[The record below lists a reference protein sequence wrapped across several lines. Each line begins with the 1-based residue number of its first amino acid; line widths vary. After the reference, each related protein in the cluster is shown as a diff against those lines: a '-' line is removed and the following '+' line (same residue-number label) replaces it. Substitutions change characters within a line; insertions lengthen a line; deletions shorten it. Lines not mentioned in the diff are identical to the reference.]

1 MKSFN
6 KIVTTLAVPLILL
19 APTSAFSH
27 EAGDI
32 IVRVGATSVN
42 PDESTTLIDTA
53 ATGALPSTGA
63 GVSNNLQ
70 LGLNLVY
77 MVSDSL
83 GVEVLAATP
92 FTHDLKAKGLSA
104 YGFSTTGLGSVDHL
118 PPTVTLNYFLGGAN
132 SLIRPYVGVGVNY
145 TTFFSED
152 LSYRAKTELGARS
165 LDVDDSYGIAYRA
178 GVDFVLGDHWMLN
191 ASAWKIDIDTDVS
204 FGSALGKVQVG
215 AELDPWVYMI
225 SLGYKL

>member
-1 MKSFN
+1 MKSVN
-6 KIVTTLAVPLILL
+6 KIVATLAFPFALL
-19 APTSAFSH
+19 LPHTASSH

-32 IVRVGATSVN
+32 ILRLGATAVI

-53 ATGALPSTGA
+53 ATGPLAATAA
-63 GVSNNLQ
+63 GVGNSTQ

-92 FTHDLKAKGLSA
+92 FEHDLSAKGLSA
-104 YGFSTTGLGSVDHL
+104 YGFTTTDLGTTDHL
-118 PPTVTLNYFLGGAN
+118 PPTVTLNYFFGGAN
-132 SLIRPYVGVGVNY
+132 SLIRPYLGVGVNY
-145 TTFFSED
+145 TTFFSKD
-152 LSYRAKTELGARS
+152 LSSQAKSELAATS

-178 GVDFVLGDHWMLN
+178 GVDFILGDHWMLN

-204 FGSALGKVQVG
+204 FGSALGKVKVG
-215 AELDPWVYMI
+215 AELDPMVYMI
-225 SLGYKL
+225 SLGYRF

>member
-1 MKSFN
+1 MNSVN
-6 KIVTTLAVPLILL
+6 KIAATLVVPFALL
-19 APTSAFSH
+19 LPNTASSH

-32 IVRVGATSVN
+32 ILRLGATAVI

-53 ATGALPSTGA
+53 ATGPLAATAA
-63 GVSNNLQ
+63 GVGNNTQ

-92 FTHDLKAKGLSA
+92 FEHDLTAKGLSA
-104 YGFSTTGLGSVDHL
+104 YGFTTTGLGSTDHL
-118 PPTVTLNYFLGGAN
+118 PPTVTLNYFFGGAS
-132 SLIRPYVGVGVNY
+132 SLIRPYIGVGVNY
-145 TTFFSED
+145 TTFFSKD
-152 LSYRAKTELGARS
+152 LSSQAKSELAATS
-165 LDVDDSYGIAYRA
+165 LDLDDSYGVAYRA

-204 FGSALGKVQVG
+204 FGSALGKVKVG
-215 AELDPWVYMI
+215 AELDPMVYMI
-225 SLGYKL
+225 SLGYRF